1 MWTKEGFEEMLIKFI
16 LETNQVMFSIYAT
29 LNLYSLKKQSLS
41 IIDHPAFRKLLHY
54 QCGSRSKESDIPHRT
69 KLTDIV
75 KERACKVKDGLRE
88 ELKVSLPL
96 IPTPTAVWCMSLLHS
111 KPLLFIHPVDKR

>member
-1 MWTKEGFEEMLIKFI
+1 MKEEFEEMLIKFI
-16 LETNQVMFSIYAT
+16 LETNQIMFSIYVI
-29 LNLYSLKKQSLS
+29 LNLYSLKKQSLF
-41 IIDHPAFRKLLHY
+41 IVDHPAFHKLLHY
-54 QCGSRSKESDIPHRT
+54 QCGLRSKESDISHRI

-75 KERACKVKDGLRE
+75 KEHACKVKDGLCE